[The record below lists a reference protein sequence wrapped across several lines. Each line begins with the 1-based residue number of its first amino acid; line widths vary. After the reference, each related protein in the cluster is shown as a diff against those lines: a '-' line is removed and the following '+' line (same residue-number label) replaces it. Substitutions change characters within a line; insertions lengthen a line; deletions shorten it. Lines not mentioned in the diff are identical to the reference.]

1 MDNLVLQN
9 IIDDLLP
16 NEKEVLL
23 KVIEDALKRGYS
35 LGFPDGISMTQGRPQ
50 SSNSDHAIKHYL
62 DTFKET
68 YNI

>member
-1 MDNLVLQN
+1 MNNILQN
-9 IIDDLLP
+9 IINDLLP
-16 NEKEVLL
+16 NEKEILVGI
-23 KVIEDALKRGYS
+23 IEDALKRGYS
-35 LGFPDGISMTQGRPQ
+35 LGFSDGISMTQGRPQ